1 MHPMKKKKQKQTNPT
16 RKNKKNK
23 EHMCKKFSMLFSNQT
38 LRQFLQLNDLLT
50 AEQMVNLQNM

>member
-1 MHPMKKKKQKQTNPT
+1 MKKKKQKQTNPT